1 MQTQQIVVDRSKA
14 LELYRAYKKH
24 AHYSTPID
32 REVMRAYQELSH
44 GRLVIKA
51 LESVA
56 TAGVKTEGVD
66 AGFPKLALCRAD
78 APTCKVEMSSDGGA
92 TMHAGDIEP
101 RSRWRFGGG
110 VVQSRNVFSFPKGT
124 FPEPKRERRWR
135 GEAITPIVPIHMRP
149 KRGLS
154 NYHILFEA
162 EWTKIAP
169 VDPFLLRRIGKADLW
184 LVVAMWE
191 LTSIER
197 AALSA
202 RIT

>member
-56 TAGVKTEGVD
+56 TAGVKTEGAD

-78 APTCKVEMSSDGGA
+78 APLCKVEMGGEGTA
-92 TMHAGDIEP
+92 IMYAGDIQP
-101 RSRWRFGGG
+101 RTRWRSGSG
-110 VVQSRNVFSFPKGT
+110 VIQSRNVFSFPKGT
-124 FPEPKRERRWR
+124 FTTRSSSRWR